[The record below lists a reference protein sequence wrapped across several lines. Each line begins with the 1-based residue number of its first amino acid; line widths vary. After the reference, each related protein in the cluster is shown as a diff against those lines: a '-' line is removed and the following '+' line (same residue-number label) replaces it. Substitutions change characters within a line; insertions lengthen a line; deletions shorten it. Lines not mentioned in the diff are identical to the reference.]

1 MISLNEYSQEISD
14 IRNRILT
21 EAHSAKYYTVKQSIA
36 LLKKN
41 IEGLESEEDQAYAIY
56 KALGDPERLGGYSVL
71 TGEGSKIIVKD
82 YYFDNYS
89 SAKSSE
95 SAYKKHGE
103 KYQQAFDA
111 IMKDST
117 IEELY
122 NKGKEIFKRK
132 QKEEAEAKK
141 EAERLCKNKA
151 YKEFCDE
158 FKGAHLLFKAWALYN
173 AFTQNNLWTTI
184 ENSLY
189 TILIKGL
196 NGCKHIKAS
205 EAEPGKF
212 YLIATED
219 GPNLQHKKDDHPS
232 GRWNIINILSVVK
245 CVGDDKWNVIM
256 SRSHYA
262 YAEPDINRTKIE
274 SFFDNDPSLVELDEY
289 LEKNTSKIE
298 DGIKRYIKLIQ
309 DDIEYDKKTGGRE
322 IFRYS
327 TLAKA
332 LIEKDEIA

>member
-1 MISLNEYSQEISD
+1 MISLNEYSQEIFD

-56 KALGDPERLGGYSVL
+56 KALGDPERLGGISVL

-89 SAKSSE
+89 SAKSSA

-103 KYQQAFDA
+103 KYQQAFNA

-184 ENSLY
+184 KNSLY

-196 NGCKHIKAS
+196 NDCKHIKAS

-262 YAEPDINRTKIE
+262 YAEPDINRT
-274 SFFDNDPSLVELDEY
+274 NVV
-289 LEKNTSKIE
+289 
-298 DGIKRYIKLIQ
+298 
-309 DDIEYDKKTGGRE
+309 
-322 IFRYS
+322 
-327 TLAKA
+327 
-332 LIEKDEIA
+332 